1 MPANEVTSEAVHAL
15 LNRWLPDRT
24 ITATRAQS
32 GGSTPVYR
40 VEAGREVFFLRL
52 AEQAGER
59 RDAEVRTH
67 RLLTDA
73 GVPVPSIVRFESE
86 PGELD
91 RSAALTTSM
100 PGAPLLDWSGLDLD
114 AASRRRV
121 AYAAGRDLARIN
133 RIRVHGFGWVET
145 VAQTD
150 RSLVAEYPAR
160 SGWTSAYA
168 LAAREVVANRLLE
181 DRTIE
186 SLRTAIERWIGKP
199 DRTLGFLAHGDFDA
213 THIFISA
220 SPYTYTGIIDLGE
233 IRGADQLYDLGHA
246 LLQDGQSDREPI
258 FESLYAGYRE
268 VTSLPAG
275 VLADIRD
282 QAIAIGT
289 RQLAIF
295 WQRSSSHS
303 GWLASRLDALLS
315 EVG

>member
-1 MPANEVTSEAVHAL
+1 MSANGVTSDAVHAL
-15 LNRWLPDRT
+15 LSRWLPNRT
-24 ITATRAQS
+24 ITATPAQS

-40 VEAGREVFFLRL
+40 VKADCEIFFLRL
-52 AEQAGER
+52 AEEAGER
-59 RDAEVRTH
+59 RDAEAQAH

-73 GVPVPSIVRFESE
+73 GVPVPSIVRFESA
-86 PGELD
+86 PAELD

-100 PGAPLLDWSGLDLD
+100 PGASLLDWPGLNLD
-114 AASRRRV
+114 AVSRRRI

-133 RIRVHGFGWVET
+133 RIPVHGFGWVEA
-145 VAQTD
+145 VSDAD
-150 RSLVAEYPAR
+150 RALVAEHPAR
-160 SGWTSAYA
+160 SGWTAEYES
-168 LAAREVVANRLLE
+168 AARDVAANRLVDE
-181 DRTIE
+181 RNIA
-186 SLRTAIERWIGKP
+186 SLRTVIERWAGKP
-199 DRTLGFLAHGDFDA
+199 ERGPGFLAHGDFDA

-220 SPYTYTGIIDLGE
+220 LPYTYTGIIDLGE

-268 VTSLPAG
+268 VTPLPAG
-275 VLADIRD
+275 AVADIRD

-295 WQRSSSHS
+295 WRRSSPYS
-303 GWLASRLDALLS
+303 GWLASRLDALLR